1 MSKAIFF
8 FSYTVP
14 CQEYSIEEPQALNDS
29 LNGSLINSG
38 FAVPQQPM
46 NSFNQP
52 IIHLHSTPESNPIRN
67 KSKGSMQGE
76 NMVCTCMANEKTIV

>member
-76 NMVCTCMANEKTIV
+76 NMVCMANEKTIVL